1 MFWNSATPIPVET
14 MRYVTSWTT
23 SIGAI
28 AFRISMENVANTNT
42 TIASYLPYPNALME
56 ANVSTKSTTTS
67 VPVKMDFSVTI
78 VNVRLKPSMI
88 LHSVLMSMNRF
99 RGIYHHLTSSPCG
112 LPLTVLTKKLRQ
124 FYPTIGLMTKDLM
137 GLKLILQTSMAPL
150 IRTMWPVPSFTTS
163 VNPSLRFTFM
173 RFPVVISSPGVF
185 WLVTTT

>member
-1 MFWNSATPIPVET
+1 MLYA
-14 MRYVTSWTT
+14 TSWMMST
-23 SIGAI
+23 GAI
-28 AFRISMENVANTNT
+28 ASRIFMGNDASTNT
-42 TIASYLPYPNALME
+42 TIASYLPYPNASME
-56 ANVSTKSTTTS
+56 ANVSTQSTTTS
-67 VPVKMDFSVTI
+67 VPVKMDFSVTT

-88 LHSVLMSMNRF
+88 LHFVSMSMNRF